1 MEEKLLRL
9 CGYGNAAASLALVG
23 RIKKNYSRFDD
34 IVKALLELEPF
45 LLHSD
50 YYLSLNSERDM
61 IKIKNDILEEDDF
74 VMMDSDIV
82 VWANE
87 HNIELEEGLD
97 QIYILGFKHD
107 DQTASGAF

>member
-9 CGYGNAAASLALVG
+9 CGYGHDAASLAMAG
-23 RIKKNYSRFDD
+23 RIKKNYSQFDD
-34 IVKALLELEPF
+34 IVKALLDLEPF

-61 IKIKNDILEEDDF
+61 IKIKNDVLEEEDF
-74 VMMDSDIV
+74 VTMDSDVV

-87 HNIELEEGLD
+87 HNIELEEGFD
-97 QIYILGFKHD
+97 QIYILGFKHED
-107 DQTASGAF
+107 